1 MTTTY
6 EDEFDHSRNLTA
18 TAAAEYKDLVKDYVS
33 AMMNIFD
40 DDGGLDKSNLSAA
53 KKIASGYYRSYRLSQ
68 AAKFAAWAEALVT
81 VVVQI
86 VVRTGHTSLGLQES
100 RCFRS
105 SEKLNRQSGLE
116 AFADH

>member
-6 EDEFDHSRNLTA
+6 EDEFDYSRNLTA

-68 AAKFAAWAEALVT
+68 AAKFAAWAEALVAVFVKDGASECT
-81 VVVQI
+81 NLNYVQPTEQSPDDVRI
-86 VVRTGHTSLGLQES
+86 V
-100 RCFRS
+100 
-105 SEKLNRQSGLE
+105 
-116 AFADH
+116 